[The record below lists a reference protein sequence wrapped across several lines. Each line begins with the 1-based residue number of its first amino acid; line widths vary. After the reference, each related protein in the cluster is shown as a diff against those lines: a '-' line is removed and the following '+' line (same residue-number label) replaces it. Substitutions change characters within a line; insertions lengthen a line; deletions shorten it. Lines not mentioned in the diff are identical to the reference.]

1 MSTNPDEKI
10 FFHHLPNPI
19 VRILGGEGCSLE
31 PIVRI
36 LGGKGGSL
44 EPGGRRSTEDYVHP
58 HRQDLFA
65 VHKTSTFEIQGT
77 FGTPM
82 RGFLLQSGA
91 CELVVP

>member
-1 MSTNPDEKI
+1 MSTNPDEKF
-10 FFHHLPNPI
+10 FFHHLPN
-19 VRILGGEGCSLE
+19 

-77 FGTPM
+77 FGTAM
-82 RGFLLQSGA
+82 RGFLLIFDA
-91 CELVVP
+91 KWVDKVV

>member
-1 MSTNPDEKI
+1 MSTNPDEQI
-10 FFHHLPNPI
+10 FFHHLPN
-19 VRILGGEGCSLE
+19 

-82 RGFLLQSGA
+82 YGSEA
-91 CELVVP
+91 CPI

>member
-1 MSTNPDEKI
+1 MSTNPDENF

-19 VRILGGEGCSLE
+19 VRILGGKGGSLE

-77 FGTPM
+77 FGTAM
-82 RGFLLQSGA
+82 RQILLRSGQHRT
-91 CELVVP
+91 